1 MKKFLKFIVIFLG
14 ILILCLLTIVT
25 LTIFYKYKND
35 DNKIMNN
42 IKLAPKIDPSFSIR
56 DFHIN
61 KNEVH
66 LYLENNSNNSQLIR
80 VYDRKDGKLISEIT
94 VK

>member
-1 MKKFLKFIVIFLG
+1 MKKFLKYIVIFLG

-66 LYLENNSNNSQLIR
+66 LYLENKSNNSQFLR

>member
-66 LYLENNSNNSQLIR
+66 LYLENNSNNSHFIR
-80 VYDRKDGKLISEIT
+80 IYDRKDGKLISEIT

>member
-1 MKKFLKFIVIFLG
+1 
-14 ILILCLLTIVT
+14 
-25 LTIFYKYKND
+25 
-35 DNKIMNN
+35 MNN

-66 LYLENNSNNSQLIR
+66 LYLENKSNNSHFLR

>member
-1 MKKFLKFIVIFLG
+1 MKKFLKYIVVFLG

-35 DNKIMNN
+35 DNKIINN

-56 DFHIN
+56 DFHMN
-61 KNEVH
+61 KNEVY
-66 LYLENNSNNSQLIR
+66 LYLENTSNNSHLIR
-80 VYDRKDGKLISEIT
+80 VYDRKNGKLISEIT
-94 VK
+94 IK